1 MSDKDAQQD
10 PSMEEI
16 CASIRRI
23 ISEDEATGGE
33 GAESEP
39 TEAANS
45 GDDTP
50 EGTPE
55 EEAPENDDD
64 AGESEDVLVLTQMIQ
79 EDGSTVDLIK
89 EEAAEP
95 APEPEPELESD
106 AAENDGALISD
117 AVSVASID
125 AMAKL
130 ADAAEP
136 AILASAG
143 LSFRGSGNTVE
154 DLVVKMIR
162 PMLREWLDE
171 NLPATVERIV
181 QKEIRRLVRQA
192 EPE

>member
-10 PSMEEI
+10 PSIEEI
-16 CASIRRI
+16 LASIRRI
-23 ISEDEATGGE
+23 ISEDEATEGE

-39 TEAANS
+39 AEVADS

-50 EGTPE
+50 EGTPKE
-55 EEAPENDDD
+55 EEPENDDD
-64 AGESEDVLVLTQMIQ
+64 AGEFEDILELTQMVQ
-79 EDGSTVDLIK
+79 EDGSTVDLTE

-95 APEPEPELESD
+95 EPEPEPDLEPD
-106 AAENDGALISD
+106 AAEDDGALISG
-117 AVSVASID
+117 AVSIASID
-125 AMAKL
+125 AIAKL

-136 AILASAG
+136 EILASAG

-154 DLVVKMIR
+154 DLVVEMIR
-162 PMLREWLDE
+162 PMLREWLDG